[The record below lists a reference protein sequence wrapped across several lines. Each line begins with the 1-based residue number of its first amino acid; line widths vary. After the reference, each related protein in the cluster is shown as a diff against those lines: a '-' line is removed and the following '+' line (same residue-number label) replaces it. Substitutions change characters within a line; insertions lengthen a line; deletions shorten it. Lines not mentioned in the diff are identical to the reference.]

1 MTKSIITAVTV
12 LSLLLVAGCSD
23 FADLTQGL
31 TEESPPPGFE
41 IIREAQI
48 APEWEMNQIRIVLGA
63 GDEFSTLL
71 QLADGDSVDGYFYL
85 EQSDNVSF
93 EIRGTS
99 LIYQSGAGTNQ
110 GEDGISSSRFSF
122 TANQP
127 QGTTYTLTFRNPTT
141 KSEPTV
147 VVVFMEI
154 IFPATGAM
162 FFPVEAWKS

>member
-1 MTKSIITAVTV
+1 MIKSIITAVTV

-23 FADLTQGL
+23 FAGLTQDL
-31 TEESPPPGFE
+31 TEESSPPAFE

-71 QLADGDSVDGYFYL
+71 QLADGDRVDGYFYL
-85 EQSDNVSF
+85 EQSNNVSF
-93 EIRGTS
+93 EIQGTS

-110 GEDGISSSRFSF
+110 NEDGISSDRFSF
-122 TANQP
+122 IANQP
-127 QGTTYTLTFRNPTT
+127 QGTTYTLTFRNPATE
-141 KSEPTV
+141 SEPTV
-147 VVVFMEI
+147 VTVFMEI
-154 IFPATGAM
+154 IYPASGAM